1 MARRARRSP
10 QRTRARAPSR
20 RFALWLMVL
29 LLAAVGV
36 VVLERAGALPERV
49 AVAVWQAEAW
59 LAPLLEEVGLEL
71 PAGGG
76 DEPPGPGTGQV
87 DTQAAV
93 MQALALLV
101 EVEVEPERPRGYER
115 EDWPHWLDQDGD
127 CMDAR
132 DEVLAAES
140 LESVRLASDGCNVAS
155 GLWRDAYT
163 GETFR
168 DPARLD
174 VDHFVPLAEAHRSG
188 GHAWSRERRAA
199 FANDLGDS
207 RSLIAVGASVNRSK
221 SDQGP
226 EEWLPPHGSYR
237 CRYAADWV
245 AVKVRWSLS
254 MDERERVTVSN
265 LLRVCA

>member
-1 MARRARRSP
+1 MAVR
-10 QRTRARAPSR
+10 
-20 RFALWLMVL
+20 
-29 LLAAVGV
+29 
-36 VVLERAGALPERV
+36 
-49 AVAVWQAEAW
+49 QAEAW

-71 PAGGG
+71 PPEGSEELPVPPAGHA
-76 DEPPGPGTGQV
+76 
-87 DTQAAV
+87 DTQVAIS
-93 MQALALLV
+93 QALALLDRIPV
-101 EVEVEPERPRGYER
+101 EAERRGGYER
-115 EDWPHWLDQDGD
+115 EDWPHWLDRDGD
-127 CMDAR
+127 CMDTR
-132 DEVLAAES
+132 DEVLATES
-140 LESVRLASDGCNVAS
+140 LELVRVASDGCNVAS

-199 FANDLGDS
+199 FANDLEDS
-207 RSLIAVGASVNRSK
+207 RSLIAVSASVNRSK

-226 EEWLPPHGSYR
+226 EEWLPPQRGYR

-254 MDERERVTVSN
+254 MDERERVTVGN
-265 LLRVCA
+265 LLQACAGG